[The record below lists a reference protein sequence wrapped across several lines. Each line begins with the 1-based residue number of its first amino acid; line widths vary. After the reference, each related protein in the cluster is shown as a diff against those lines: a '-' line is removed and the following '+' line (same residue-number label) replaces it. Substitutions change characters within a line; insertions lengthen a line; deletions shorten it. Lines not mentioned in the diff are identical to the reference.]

1 MNYFKVLVIIEDWCG
16 DVMMNFLILKYI
28 SEVLNLEV
36 CVFYRDDDIKL
47 IDQYLINGK
56 LCVIFIFVFLN
67 DQFE

>member
-1 MNYFKVLVIIEDWCG
+1 MNYFKILVIIEDWCG

-47 IDQYLINGK
+47 ID
-56 LCVIFIFVFLN
+56 
-67 DQFE
+67 